1 MNPSLPSSPAGVPA
15 LAGVIA
21 ILRGVRPDEVLA
33 VAQALRAGGI
43 RIVEVPLNSPA
54 PLQSIERL
62 VNDLGYELLIG
73 AGTVLTPAEVDNV
86 AAAGARLVLAPNF
99 DAAVVRQCKARGLT
113 VMPGVATPT
122 EAFAALAAGADAL
135 KLFPGEMLGPP
146 VLKAWRAVLPRS
158 LPLFAVGGVG
168 EHNIVAYKTAGAAG
182 VGTGS
187 SLYAPGTPA
196 DVITPKARALVRL
209 WADS

>member
-21 ILRGVRPDEVLA
+21 ILRGVRPAEVLA

-86 AAAGARLVLAPNF
+86 AAAAKRSAS
-99 DAAVVRQCKARGLT
+99 
-113 VMPGVATPT
+113 
-122 EAFAALAAGADAL
+122 
-135 KLFPGEMLGPP
+135 LGCE
-146 VLKAWRAVLPRS
+146 RAV
-158 LPLFAVGGVG
+158 G
-168 EHNIVAYKTAGAAG
+168 
-182 VGTGS
+182 
-187 SLYAPGTPA
+187 
-196 DVITPKARALVRL
+196 RAFKR
-209 WADS
+209 ANR